1 MNTVWKKVIWTG
13 SAGIAVVVL
22 ALGGGALGARLF
34 LGRSSPDAM
43 PIGLTYAPA
52 LQDMASSE
60 NGIPGDNVSQ
70 AFQDRFRSVA
80 AETQPVVVE
89 INVMSTVTQPV
100 ASSPFEFFFG
110 NPDQNKPRER
120 EFTQRGLGSGVIVA
134 RDGDRY
140 FVITN
145 DHVAGEA
152 EEIEVVMNDERSYQA
167 ELVGADG
174 LMDLALVSFRADDN
188 IPLAKLGDS
197 DSLAVGDWVFAVG
210 NPLGFQST
218 VTAGIVS
225 AKYRDAQPWSGT
237 SGVTSYIQT
246 DAAINQGNSGGA
258 LVNMNGE
265 VVGINTW
272 IASRS
277 GGSIGLGFAIPINAV
292 KRAISDFIETGSVSY
307 SWLGVQTGS
316 PGFDLAKDL
325 GIDDVEG
332 AFVFGVYADSPAGKA
347 GILPGDLVTEVGDR
361 NITDS
366 SDLIRIIAAL
376 RVGEAESLTV
386 LRNGE
391 SLELTIKTERRD
403 ESSGSDVSAF
413 WPGITIVPVT
423 DELRE
428 QLSLGRSDQGVVIA
442 AVNDESAAGS
452 VGLRQGDVIT
462 EVNGSAIQTAGE
474 FYRAIGEDT
483 DEIRFR
489 VIREGRGLT
498 FGFDRPSS

>member
-1 MNTVWKKVIWTG
+1 MNNVWKKVIWTG
-13 SAGIAVVVL
+13 SAAVAVVVL

-34 LGRSSPDAM
+34 LGRSSADAM

-52 LQDMASSE
+52 PQDMA
-60 NGIPGDNVSQ
+60 GDDVSM

-80 AETQPVVVE
+80 AVTQPVVVE

-100 ASSPFEFFFG
+100 ATSPFDFFFG
-110 NPDQNKPRER
+110 KPDQDKPRER

-134 RDGDRY
+134 RDGDKY

-152 EEIEVVMNDERSYQA
+152 EEIEVVLNDERAYQA

-174 LMDLALVSFRADDN
+174 LMDLALVSFRTNDN

-197 DSLAVGDWVFAVG
+197 ESLAVGDWVFAVG

-225 AKYRDAQPWSGT
+225 AKSRDAQLGSGT

-316 PGFDLAKDL
+316 PGIDLAQDL
-325 GIDDVEG
+325 RIDDVEG

-347 GILPGDLVTEVGDR
+347 GILPGDLVTKVGDR
-361 NITDS
+361 EITDS
-366 SDLIRIIAAL
+366 SELIRTIAAL

-386 LRNGE
+386 LRDGE

-413 WPGITIVPVT
+413 WPGVTIVPIT

-428 QLSLGRSDQGVVIA
+428 QLSLGRGDDGVVIA

-452 VGLRQGDVIT
+452 VGLRQGDLIT
-462 EVNGSAIQTAGE
+462 EVNGTGIRTARD
-474 FYRAIGEDT
+474 FYRAIGEET

-489 VIREGRGLT
+489 IIRDGRGLT
-498 FGFDRPSS
+498 FGFDRPSA